1 MENLLHY
8 SKTGNNHKVRA
19 IIEEHYLPFSISPD
33 IFTDN
38 YGRTAC
44 WLAILNSWTF
54 YELPQYLVN
63 NGASLEVKDVY
74 GKTIL
79 HEVIRTKNLNAFKFL
94 LKNNIRICGAIVEAS
109 TCKTAL
115 MFACELGNAVF
126 VKLMTSCY
134 LRKNKKALLEETDI
148 NGNTAMHYAAK
159 SSLAV
164 TKCLLR
170 YFLGSI
176 NEPNNDNENAL
187 LIAAENGKSDTV
199 DIILSHDGNPSIARF
214 SYRRI

>member
-94 LKNNIRICGAIVEAS
+94 LKNNIRICGAIVGYQAYNYVRHQGCSTVYLCFNTSMLVMAS
-109 TCKTAL
+109 GA
-115 MFACELGNAVF
+115 
-126 VKLMTSCY
+126 
-134 LRKNKKALLEETDI
+134 
-148 NGNTAMHYAAK
+148 
-159 SSLAV
+159 
-164 TKCLLR
+164 
-170 YFLGSI
+170 
-176 NEPNNDNENAL
+176 
-187 LIAAENGKSDTV
+187 
-199 DIILSHDGNPSIARF
+199 
-214 SYRRI
+214 